1 MTDVMQT
8 KKYQDRQVVY
18 LIAGGLAVL
27 LMVLSFM
34 DADVATQVQGQS
46 IRGLGNFVLR
56 TEVDGFVQRIH
67 VKEGEPS
74 PAGSLIFSLN
84 AKEIE
89 AELFSVQ
96 ADMEGAQL
104 QVNALRESEKLQQQ
118 ELDAVSTMV
127 QKGLEPAKELR
138 RAQME
143 MNHLQN
149 SIVELSAKLLSLQ
162 AQKEKVQTRLSK
174 YRVVAPM
181 DGVLTR
187 IHKFNAGDV
196 VKSGDML
203 AEISPQ
209 EGEISFEAKI
219 PPSDISMVQVGNKA
233 RVTLTAFN
241 RYEIKPL
248 LGSVTYVS
256 SSSMMDS
263 EGHNYFLARI
273 TPDAGQLDA
282 LDKKNAVNVGM
293 TAEISIR
300 SGTRSVLAF
309 ILSPLMRGSSTVFT
323 QR

>member
-1 MTDVMQT
+1 MQEKKDV
-8 KKYQDRQVVY
+8 DRKVVY
-18 LIAGGLAVL
+18 LIAGGFAVL
-27 LMVLSFM
+27 LMVLSLM
-34 DADVATQVQGQS
+34 DADIATQVQGQS

-56 TEVDGFVQRIH
+56 TEVDGFIQRIH
-67 VKEGEPS
+67 VKEGEPCD
-74 PAGSLIFSLN
+74 AGSLIFSLN

-96 ADMEGAQL
+96 ADMDGAQM
-104 QVNALRESEKLQQQ
+104 QVNSLRESEKVQQQ
-118 ELDAVSTMV
+118 ELDAVSVMV

-138 RAQME
+138 RAQMD

-162 AQKEKVQTRLSK
+162 AQKEKVQTRLMK
-174 YRVVAPM
+174 YRIVGPM

-209 EGEISFEAKI
+209 EGDISFEAKI
-219 PPSDISMVQVGNKA
+219 SPSDISMVQIGNKA

-241 RYEIKPL
+241 RYEVKPL
-248 LGSVTYVS
+248 LGAVTYVS
-256 SSSMMDS
+256 SSSMLDS
-263 EGHNYFLARI
+263 EGKSYFLARV
-273 TPDAGQLDA
+273 TPDAGQLNV
-282 LDKKNAVNVGM
+282 LDKKNVINVGM

-309 ILSPLMRGSSTVFT
+309 ILSPLMRGSSNVFT

>member
-1 MTDVMQT
+1 MQE
-8 KKYQDRQVVY
+8 KKDIDRKVVY
-18 LIAGGLAVL
+18 LIAGGFAVL
-27 LMVLSFM
+27 LMVLSLM
-34 DADVATQVQGQS
+34 DADIATQVQGQS

-67 VKEGEPS
+67 VKEGEPCA
-74 PAGSLIFSLN
+74 AGSLVFSLN

-96 ADMEGAQL
+96 ADMDGAQM
-104 QVNALRESEKLQQQ
+104 QVNSLRESEKVQQQ

-138 RAQME
+138 RAQMD

-162 AQKEKVQTRLSK
+162 AQKDKVQTRLMK

-209 EGEISFEAKI
+209 EGDISFEAKI
-219 PPSDISMVQVGNKA
+219 PPSDISTVQIGNKA

-241 RYEIKPL
+241 RYEVKPL

-256 SSSMMDS
+256 SSSMLDS
-263 EGHNYFLARI
+263 EGKSYFLARI
-273 TPDAGQLDA
+273 TPDAGQLNV
-282 LDKKNAVNVGM
+282 LDKKNVVNVGM